1 MEWILS
7 GVVIALQILRIAIPY
22 LLTSI
27 GATFSERGGVINL
40 ALEGMILI
48 GAFGAT
54 VGQYLSGSV
63 WIGMLLAISLGFLVA
78 LIHAFVSVTLKANQI
93 LSSVALNI
101 LVVGVTQ
108 FFLSFIFHSSSNSE
122 RIEGFGDISI
132 LANPIFLFTVI
143 LVPISHVLLFK
154 TSFGLQLRATGE
166 SAETVDALGISP
178 QKMRYNGV
186 LISGVLAALAGA
198 YLAYEQHSFTDGMSA
213 GRGYISLAA
222 MIIGKWNPI
231 GATLAS
237 LLFAGAETLE
247 LNLQSGAIPSQLIQA
262 LPYLVTLLVLVGF
275 ISKSEPPKEIGK
287 PYEK

>member
-54 VGQYLSGSV
+54 VGQFLSGSV

-93 LSSVALNI
+93 LSGVALNI

-132 LANPIFLFTVI
+132 LTNPIFLFTVI

-154 TSFGLQLRATGE
+154 TSFGLRLRATGE

-222 MIIGKWNPI
+222 MIIGKWNPV

-275 ISKSEPPKEIGK
+275 IGKSEPPKEVGK